1 MTNRADLAQMKCE
14 PCEGKTAAF
23 TKKQVLEYL
32 TGTPAWRLDIKN
44 NSISRNF
51 LMKNFLSAVKFI
63 NEVADIAEADNH
75 HPDVH
80 LTGYRNL
87 KIELSTHAIGGL
99 SESDFI
105 VAAKIDRLQPEL
117 KAERKAHV

>member
-1 MTNRADLAQMKCE
+1 MTKHADLAQMKCE

-23 TKKQVLEYL
+23 TKKQAQEYL
-32 TGTPAWRLDIKN
+32 TATPAWRLDIKN

-63 NEVADIAEADNH
+63 HEIADIAETDNH

-99 SESDFI
+99 SASDFI
-105 VAAKIDRLQPEL
+105 VAAKINRLQPEL
-117 KAERKAHV
+117 KTEKKTHV